1 MLYTERLSLSGIQ
14 ASNWRSLAY
23 STDGRMNG
31 LCEGMGE
38 KKQKKGK
45 KKPFQTLP
53 KEVEKAL
60 LAGLSASALRMKHA
74 YFLSL

>member
-1 MLYTERLSLSGIQ
+1 
-14 ASNWRSLAY
+14 
-23 STDGRMNG
+23 
-31 LCEGMGE
+31 MGCVKE
-38 KKQKKGK
+38 SAKKQKKGK

>member
-1 MLYTERLSLSGIQ
+1 
-14 ASNWRSLAY
+14 
-23 STDGRMNG
+23 MNG
-31 LCEGMGE
+31 LCEGIGE